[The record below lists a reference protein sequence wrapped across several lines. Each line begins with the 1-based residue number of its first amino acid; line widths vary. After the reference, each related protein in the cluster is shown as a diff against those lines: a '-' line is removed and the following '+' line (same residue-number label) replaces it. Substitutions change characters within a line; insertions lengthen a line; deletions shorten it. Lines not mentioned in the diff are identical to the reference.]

1 MVVRQASLGPGEPLD
16 PLFEQALQGLAAQD
30 HPRLR
35 SLFLLVGAPGV
46 DHGELPDRIRA
57 LVPSSVVRTLDGNP
71 GFGAAANEV
80 VRSVKGNV
88 LYCFLHDDLVLEPT
102 TISTLAAALVE
113 SNAGIVGPKLV
124 EASTPDLL
132 QSVGLV
138 VDRFG
143 EVDTTIEP
151 GEVDQGQRDGAGDV
165 FAVPSACLMV
175 RSDLF
180 VEIGGFDP
188 AIEYVGDD
196 VDLCWRAHLAGAR
209 VVVVPSAVARHEG
222 ALWVRRPDLHL
233 PSLAGRARVRSVVT
247 LTGAGR
253 LWWVLPQMV
262 AVTLVEAVVGALTGR
277 FREAL
282 VSVRSLVG
290 LVPRTGAALAR
301 RRRVASLRRI
311 PDSEVAAVQAQGS
324 VRLSSFLRSRERRA
338 QRGLDAEE
346 GNERRWRRTAGGA
359 RLLALGSVV
368 AVIVLGSRGLIS
380 GGVPGVGQFVP
391 IPSSPWH
398 LASTYLSG
406 WNHAGVG
413 GSSPT
418 PSAVAVVALLSV
430 VTLFHMSLLHVL
442 LVVGSYLLG
451 ALGAWRL
458 AAVFPTPRARIT
470 VLVVY
475 AALPL
480 PSALLS
486 AGRLN
491 ALACY
496 AALPWAIHLIRR
508 IAGLD
513 TRWVELD
520 HDANDG
526 VRPVPAEK
534 RRWLVARLILVVAL
548 GAAFAPVFPL
558 LFLAVAVVLA
568 LATLLAGGYHRPAA
582 DMALAAF
589 GAAVAAFV
597 LHLPWSWSL
606 LGGDAHVA
614 VSGVSRASG
623 TGVGVRRLLEM
634 QIGTVHLPSLGVGVL
649 VPVLVAPLVARSWRF
664 AWAVR
669 AGSLATVFGVLVVL
683 DDRQALPFHLAEPGV
698 LLVPVA
704 VGVALSAGCLAAAF
718 DADVLAGTFGWRQPL
733 GLLSVA
739 ALAVGLVPGA
749 LAPIDGRWGAP
760 THTLQ
765 SALVQTSESQSA
777 NDTRVL
783 WIGEADAIPVAA
795 AELAPGIAYAVS
807 DLGGVPSRA
816 DLLFGVVPSQ
826 QPALTSAVREAVLA
840 LQRGATNRFGRL
852 IAPFGIRYVV
862 VPLADGMVG
871 TLDHPLVAPLG
882 LAEAFDRQLDLAAPL
897 SRPQQYLVYE
907 NRAAPSAVAMLS
919 LAGAAGS
926 HKAGAAAVAQIDLT
940 GSTSVGG
947 DPLAGD
953 TFSVTPGT
961 LHLAV
966 PYDDSWRLH
975 VSGTDIAPRRAFGTS
990 VAFDV
995 TGSGTAVL
1003 RYTRPLSRW
1012 AWVLVQ
1018 ALLWMVVVAVA
1029 ANLRVRRRRDGWVY
1043 DPSAWGDPTTP
1054 LIDLSVPEF
1063 RE

>member
-1 MVVRQASLGPGEPLD
+1 
-16 PLFEQALQGLAAQD
+16 
-30 HPRLR
+30 
-35 SLFLLVGAPGV
+35 LFLLVGAPGV

-57 LVPSSVVRTLDGNP
+57 VVPGSVVRIIDGNP

-80 VRSVKGNV
+80 ARSVKGNV
-88 LYCFLHDDLVLEPT
+88 LYCFLHDDLVLQPT

-113 SNAGIVGPKLV
+113 TNAGIVGPKLV

-180 VEIGGFDP
+180 AEIGGFDP
-188 AIEYVGDD
+188 AIEYSGDD
-196 VDLCWRAHLAGAR
+196 VDLCWRAHLVGAR

-233 PSLAGRARVRSVVT
+233 PSLAARARLRSVVT
-247 LTGAGR
+247 LTGAAR
-253 LWWVLPQMV
+253 LWWVLPQLV
-262 AVTLVEAVVGALTGR
+262 AVTLIEAVAGALTGR
-277 FREAL
+277 FRDAV
-282 VSVRSLVG
+282 VSLRSMFG
-290 LVPRTGAALAR
+290 LVPRVGALLAR

-311 PDSEVAAVQAQGS
+311 PDREVAAVQSPGS
-324 VRLSSFLRSRERRA
+324 ARLSGFLRSRERHV
-338 QRGLDAEE
+338 QRRLDAEE

-368 AVIVLGSRGLIS
+368 VVVLLGSRGIFS

-391 IPSSPWH
+391 LPSSPWQ

-406 WNHAGVG
+406 WNRAGVG
-413 GSSPT
+413 SSAPT
-418 PSAVAVVALLSV
+418 PSAIAIVALLGV
-430 VTLFHMSLLHVL
+430 VTLFHMALLHVL
-442 LVVGSYLLG
+442 LVVGAYLLG

-458 AAVFPTPRARIT
+458 AAVFPTPRARIA

-486 AGRLN
+486 AGRLG
-491 ALACY
+491 ALTCY
-496 AALPWAIHLIRR
+496 AALPWAVHLLRR

-520 HDANDG
+520 NDANDG

-534 RRWLVARLILVVAL
+534 RRWLVARLVLVVAVA
-548 GAAFAPVFPL
+548 AAFAPMFPL
-558 LFLAVAVVLA
+558 LVVSVAVVLA
-568 LATLLAGGYHRPAA
+568 LATLLAGGYRRPAG
-582 DMALAAF
+582 DMVLAAV
-589 GAAVAAFV
+589 GAAVAGFV
-597 LHLPWSWSL
+597 LHMPWSLSL
-606 LGGDAHVA
+606 LGTGSHVA
-614 VSGVSRASG
+614 VSGVSPATG
-623 TGVGVRRLLEM
+623 TGIGVRRLLEM
-634 QIGTVHLPSLGVGVL
+634 QLGTVHLPSLGVGVL
-649 VPVLVAPLVARSWRF
+649 LPVLVAPLVARSWRF

-683 DDRQALPFHLAEPGV
+683 NDRQALPFHLGEPGV

-718 DADVLAGTFGWRQPL
+718 DADVLAGNFGWRQPL

-739 ALAVGLVPGA
+739 ALGVGLVPGL

-765 SALVQTSESQSA
+765 VALAQTSVSTA
-777 NDTRVL
+777 ADDTRVL
-783 WIGEADAIPVAA
+783 WLGAADAIPVAA
-795 AELAPGIAYAVS
+795 SELAPGIAYAVS
-807 DLGGVPSRA
+807 DLGGAPARANLFLGTFPSRQ
-816 DLLFGVVPSQ
+816 D
-826 QPALTSAVREAVLA
+826 ALTTSVRNAVVA
-840 LQRGATNRFGRL
+840 LQRGTTNRFGRL
-852 IAPFGIRYVV
+852 LAPFGIRYVV

-871 TLDHPLVAPLG
+871 TLDHPLVPPLG
-882 LAEAFDRQLDLAAPL
+882 LSDALDRQLDLAAPL

-907 NRAAPSAVAMLS
+907 NRAVVGAVSMLS

-926 HKAGAAAVAQIDLT
+926 HKAGDAAVAQVDLG
-940 GSTSVGG
+940 GSTPISGAASSG
-947 DPLAGD
+947 DR
-953 TFSVTPGT
+953 FSVTPGT
-961 LHLAV
+961 LHVAV
-966 PYDDSWRLH
+966 PFDAGWHLR
-975 VSGTDIAPRRAFGTS
+975 VGGTDIAPRRAFGTT

-995 TGSGTAVL
+995 PAAGTASL
-1003 RYTRPLSRW
+1003 EFARPFSRVV
-1012 AWVLVQ
+1012 WVAIQAALWLV
-1018 ALLWMVVVAVA
+1018 VIAVA
-1029 ANLRVRRRRDGWVY
+1029 ADLRMRRRRDGWVY
-1043 DPSAWGDPTTP
+1043 DPSAWGDPTSP
-1054 LIDLSVPEF
+1054 LIDLSVPE
-1063 RE
+1063 RQP